1 MFPRSRRFRL
11 DRFCRLL
18 MPLLVVSAV
27 LPWQR
32 SAVAAD
38 AESSLPG
45 APMLLP
51 QDTLAYIRIADVQD
65 IREGFGRTS
74 MGRMMQDPQ
83 MKPFVSDVYGVLDES
98 FQEIS
103 AVIGVELGELL
114 NIPQGQVALA
124 LVPQLMPEPD
134 PDQEV
139 RDDEDDESE
148 EAIKRRLAQK
158 RRQQNGFAFVLIVD
172 AKDNIETINRLLEKF
187 ETQLAKDRLI
197 RRDAT
202 IDGTKLV
209 RWLPPRVGR
218 PPVEY
223 FVRDGAMAIGVGQ
236 DTAGSVLKRWVK
248 EDTSPSFANNNDFT
262 SVLSRSV
269 GAEDT
274 MPQLTFFVDPYH
286 IVERI
291 IKANGGAAALAWPL
305 IEQLGISKI
314 RGIGGSTFQGG
325 EFFDDISHLH
335 IVIDTPRDG
344 FFGVLRPST
353 GDTVPPA
360 WVPADATSYMTVH
373 WDFPQTLENL
383 GKILD
388 KFNGEGSVDR
398 FMEEPLQKRTGISLQ
413 NEILPLS
420 TGRMVSVRWLEPPMR
435 INSQINCFGFEVDD
449 RDQAT
454 EVFDRL
460 VKRFPN
466 AMKPVVIAGTM
477 TYDLNR
483 NRNQK
488 MPEGLRRPEPTLFQ
502 LGNWIVFC
510 DSQAFIQR
518 MVQTNAGVLPG
529 LDGEPEYGLVSG
541 ELGGKLDG
549 EQPFM
554 ISYVRGSDY
563 FRQMFELT
571 KNPSTRQFLRRVGED
586 NVLARKF
593 VELLERD
600 ELPEFSQ
607 FEKYFGAGGMFAY
620 DEPGGI
626 HIGTFTLKPLE

>member
-1 MFPRSRRFRL
+1 
-11 DRFCRLL
+11 

-223 FVRDGAMAIGVGQ
+223 FVRDGAIAIGVGQ

-435 INSQINCFGFEVDD
+435 INSQINCFGFEVND
-449 RDQAT
+449 RDQVT

>member
-1 MFPRSRRFRL
+1 MFPRSRRCRL

-27 LPWQR
+27 LPWHR

-139 RDDEDDESE
+139 RDDDDDESE

-269 GAEDT
+269 GAEET

-435 INSQINCFGFEVDD
+435 INSQINCFAFEVND

-488 MPEGLRRPEPTLFQ
+488 LPEGLRRPEPTLFQ

-593 VELLERD
+593 VDLLERD

-620 DEPGGI
+620 DESGGI

>member
-1 MFPRSRRFRL
+1 MFPRSRRCRL

-27 LPWQR
+27 LPWHR

-139 RDDEDDESE
+139 RDEDDDESE

-172 AKDNIETINRLLEKF
+172 AKDNIDTINRLLEKF

-435 INSQINCFGFEVDD
+435 INSQINCFAFEVND

-488 MPEGLRRPEPTLFQ
+488 LPEGLRRPEPTLFQ

-593 VELLERD
+593 VDLLERD

-620 DEPGGI
+620 DESGGI